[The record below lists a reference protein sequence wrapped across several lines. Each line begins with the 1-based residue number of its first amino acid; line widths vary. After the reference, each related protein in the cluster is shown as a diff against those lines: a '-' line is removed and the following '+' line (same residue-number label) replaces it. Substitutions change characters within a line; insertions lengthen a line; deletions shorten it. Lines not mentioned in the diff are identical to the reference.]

1 MGNAHHILKEGQ
13 MLNKVAYKKYIPVLL
28 ALLVLAGCAREY
40 ESNMQA
46 RKEIAW
52 SQTTNQRM
60 AVQDVMAVVAKIPN
74 PFEEQARIQAQ
85 QRFNEQPVVL
95 GSSNAKTP
103 VGDNYAMYL
112 FAETMGK
119 MIEQQGQAE
128 IMRARAQ
135 AINFMVPIIQAI
147 YAQNMADFGTPMSS
161 NDVWAKL
168 VGNIPFVATVGGMYA
183 LGAKGIDAA
192 GDTITATLSEGSTL
206 NNRGSQATGGSLIGD
221 GSISE
226 SSSSST
232 LTVDKS
238 SDNSQKT
245 ETGE

>member
-1 MGNAHHILKEGQ
+1 MIKHIS
-13 MLNKVAYKKYIPVLL
+13 MKKYIPVLL

-52 SQTTNQRM
+52 SQATNQRM
-60 AVQDVMAVVAKIPN
+60 AVQDVMAVVAKILN
-74 PFEEQARIQAQ
+74 PFEEQAIIQAQ

>member
-1 MGNAHHILKEGQ
+1 MLKQ
-13 MLNKVAYKKYIPVLL
+13 VVNRKYIPVLL
-28 ALLVLAGCAREY
+28 SLLIFAGCAREY
-40 ESNMQA
+40 EANMQA
-46 RKEIAW
+46 RKEIVW
-52 SQTTNQRM
+52 SQSTNQRM
-60 AVQDVMAVVAKIPN
+60 AVQDVMAVVAKILN

-85 QRFNEQPVVL
+85 QRFNEQPGIVL

-112 FAETMGK
+112 FATTMGK

-147 YAQNMADFGTPMSS
+147 YAQNMADFGTPMAS

-206 NNRGSQATGGSLIGD
+206 NNRGSQATGGSIVGS
-221 GSISE
+221 GSITE
-226 SSSSST
+226 SSSSQT

-238 SDNSQKT
+238 TDNSDNSQQ
-245 ETGE
+245 GE

>member
-1 MGNAHHILKEGQ
+1 M
-13 MLNKVAYKKYIPVLL
+13 KKYIPVLL

-52 SQTTNQRM
+52 SQATNQRM
-60 AVQDVMAVVAKIPN
+60 AVQDVMAVVAKILN
-74 PFEEQARIQAQ
+74 PFEEQAIIQAQ

>member
-1 MGNAHHILKEGQ
+1 MLKRVV
-13 MLNKVAYKKYIPVLL
+13 NRKYIPVLL
-28 ALLVLAGCAREY
+28 SLLIFAGCAREY
-40 ESNMQA
+40 EANMQA
-46 RKEIAW
+46 RKEIVW
-52 SQTTNQRM
+52 SQSTNQRM
-60 AVQDVMAVVAKIPN
+60 AVQDVMAVVAKILN

-85 QRFNEQPVVL
+85 DQFNEQPMTVL
-95 GSSNAKTP
+95 KSSGTKTP

-112 FAETMGK
+112 FAITMGK

-147 YAQNMADFGTPMSS
+147 YAQNMADFGTPMST
-161 NDVWAKL
+161 NEVWAKL

-192 GDTITATLSEGSTL
+192 GDTITATLSEGSTF
-206 NNRGSQATGGSLIGD
+206 NNRGTQATGGSLIGS

-226 SSSSST
+226 SSSSQT